1 MNAVQNGS
9 QRLLLETLGSLLTLH
24 APQATLLAP
33 IAGQVF
39 RISAGGPAAE
49 LPGAELSPP
58 DEWMD
63 HGELRWISHG
73 GALLGLLWSAEA
85 LPDSVTALLDL
96 LLRSV
101 HGSAEGQESGL
112 LLTHL
117 PAPVAWLSGEL
128 KFRQVSRHF
137 LTLHGLQHRQVL
149 GRSVAEVF
157 PARQQ
162 LPHLLERALAG
173 QAVCLPLEGLPNLGR
188 EGRTLW
194 LRGEARA
201 YFDAQGVGV
210 LWTSQDASEERVLA
224 RQLDSL
230 LDDSGV
236 MMAVLDRQGQVQNAS
251 SALLALGSEA
261 GSSAGVQPTL
271 LGAALWN
278 WPCWPTAARATVR
291 ELVAKAAGDQAAV
304 ADIQTV
310 RAGLLQLSVHG
321 DGLGSGEV
329 GSGGLGNGDV
339 GSSSAGSEGSGL
351 IAECRDLTALRELQ
365 VHSAMQGS
373 LITEILTRSGEATLI
388 VNAAGKVT
396 LASQEAANLLG
407 TEAARL
413 TGAGLGR
420 LLRDLGVQL
429 LGADLKRLDYQNWR
443 RETMPPEQ
451 EVTLIGA
458 TGVQR
463 TVRLGVNLLPSLEG
477 QRPGLM
483 LTLRDVTALRRTE
496 ARLRHDTQHD
506 ALTGLLNRTGLR
518 SRLTALGEA
527 LSTTRDLLAESS
539 MKQDPSTTDA
549 PRAVLPG
556 TGVPGTS
563 SPVMLLALDVTG
575 FPALTAALGRTAS
588 DALLVHL
595 AAKLID
601 WRPGLLVARLNSSVF
616 VLAVSGVAADKSSLE
631 DALKD
636 LQHHL
641 RAPLRL
647 SGRDLPLSFHLGAAG
662 GPVGS
667 DPEALIGQAETALS
681 FVAHERPE
689 HRGVGVVYH
698 EAMRAAV
705 ARDFQ
710 LENGLPQALAK
721 GELRLSYQPVVSLT
735 QRSPTGGPLLL
746 GAEALL
752 RWNHPDLGLL
762 APPAFLPLAARS
774 ALISD
779 IGEWVVG
786 QALAARAGWQ
796 ASHPGLRVSVNLSLD
811 ELLRQDDLER
821 LFPVMQQYGAPD
833 FELSAGSLLG
843 YSERTLGL
851 LERLHALGAQ
861 LLIDDFGDGASNL
874 SSLERFPIT
883 GVKLHPSFVARLHN
897 PRAYKL
903 LQATTA
909 LAGSLGLSV
918 TAVGVENA
926 EQLALLK
933 KAGVGAA
940 QGYYFAAPMSA
951 EELERF
957 EA

>member
-1 MNAVQNGS
+1 MQDVS
-9 QRLLLETLGSLLTLH
+9 QRLFLETLGDLLRLH
-24 APQATLLAP
+24 APLATLMAP
-33 IAGQVF
+33 LGNQVF
-39 RISAGGPAAE
+39 RVSADGPATE

-63 HGELRWISHG
+63 RGELRWISQG
-73 GALLGLLWSAEA
+73 GALLGLLWSADP
-85 LPDSVTALLDL
+85 LPDSVTALLNL

-101 HGSAEGQESGL
+101 RHSGEGQDTGL

-117 PAPVAWLSGEL
+117 PTPVAWLDGEL
-128 KFRQVSRHF
+128 NFRQVSRHF
-137 LTLHGLQHRQVL
+137 LTLHGLQHREVL
-149 GRSVAEVF
+149 GRGVREVF

-173 QAVCLPLEGLPNLGR
+173 QAVCLPLEGVSCPGT
-188 EGRTLW
+188 EGKTLW

-210 LWTSQDASEERVLA
+210 LWTSQDASDERHLA

-236 MMAVLDRQGQVQNAS
+236 MMAVLNSQGLVQNAS
-251 SALLALGSEA
+251 CALMALGGATSSGA
-261 GSSAGVQPTL
+261 GLPPVL
-271 LGAALWN
+271 LGAALWD
-278 WPCWPTAARATVR
+278 WPSWTAEARVTVR
-291 ELVAKAAGDQAAV
+291 ALVEQAAGGQSAG
-304 ADIQTV
+304 ADVQTV
-310 RAGLLQLSVHG
+310 RGGVLRLSLHG
-321 DGLGSGEV
+321 DGIHSMRSPGHP
-329 GSGGLGNGDV
+329 
-339 GSSSAGSEGSGL
+339 SSSLL
-351 IAECRDLTALRELQ
+351 IAECHDLSALRELQ
-365 VHSAMQGS
+365 EQSAVQGS
-373 LITEILTRSGEATLI
+373 LITEILTRSGEAILI

-407 TEAARL
+407 TEASRL

-420 LLRDLGVQL
+420 LLRDLGVQV
-429 LGADLKRLDYQNWR
+429 LGADLNRLDYQNWQ
-443 RETMPPEQ
+443 RETMPPQQ
-451 EVTLIGA
+451 EVTLINA
-458 TGVQR
+458 AGVQH
-463 TVRLGVNLLPSLEG
+463 TVRLGVSLLPSLEG

-483 LTLRDVTALRRTE
+483 LTLRDVTALRRME

-518 SRLTALGEA
+518 SRLTALGQE
-527 LSTTRDLLAESS
+527 LLTTCAPANLAE
-539 MKQDPSTTDA
+539 TAT
-549 PRAVLPG
+549 LNTG
-556 TGVPGTS
+556 T
-563 SPVMLLALDVTG
+563 PVTLLALDISG

-595 AAKLID
+595 AARLVD
-601 WRPGLLVARLNSSVF
+601 WQPGLLVARLNSDVF
-616 VLAVSGVAADKSSLE
+616 VLAARGVATDKSSLE
-631 DALKD
+631 DVLKD

-647 SGRDLPLSFHLGAAG
+647 SGRDLPLSFRLGAAG
-662 GPVGS
+662 GLVGS
-667 DPEALIGQAETALS
+667 DPEVLIGQAETALG
-681 FVAHERPE
+681 FVTHERPE
-689 HRGVGVVYH
+689 RRGAGAVYH
-698 EAMRAAV
+698 EAMRAEV
-705 ARDFQ
+705 ARDFR
-710 LENGLPQALAK
+710 LESELPQALVG

-735 QRSPTGGPLLL
+735 QHSVTGGPLLL

-752 RWNHPDLGLL
+752 RWNHPELGLL

-796 ASHPGLRVSVNLSLD
+796 ASRPGLRVSVNLSLD

-833 FELSAGSLLG
+833 FELSVGSLLG

-861 LLIDDFGDGASNL
+861 LLIDDFGDGASSL

-883 GVKLHPSFVARLHN
+883 GVKLHPSFVARLPN

-909 LAGSLGLSV
+909 LAGSLGLNV
-918 TAVGVENA
+918 TAVGVESA

-951 EELERF
+951 EELEGF
-957 EA
+957 KA

>member
-1 MNAVQNGS
+1 MQDVS
-9 QRLLLETLGSLLTLH
+9 QRLFLETLGDLLRLH
-24 APQATLLAP
+24 APLATLIAP
-33 IAGQVF
+33 LGNQVF
-39 RISAGGPAAE
+39 QVSADGPATE

-63 HGELRWISHG
+63 RGELRWISQG
-73 GALLGLLWSAEA
+73 GALLGLLWSADP
-85 LPDSVTALLDL
+85 LPDSVTALLNL
-96 LLRSV
+96 LLRSAR
-101 HGSAEGQESGL
+101 HSGEGQDTEL

-117 PAPVAWLSGEL
+117 PTPVAWLDGEL
-128 KFRQVSRHF
+128 NFRQVSRHF
-137 LTLHGLQHRQVL
+137 LTLHGLQHREVL
-149 GRSVAEVF
+149 GRGVREVF

-173 QAVCLPLEGLPNLGR
+173 QAVCLPLEGLSCPGT
-188 EGRTLW
+188 EGKTLW

-210 LWTSQDASEERVLA
+210 LWTSQDASDERHLA

-236 MMAVLDRQGQVQNAS
+236 MMAVLNPQGLVQNAS
-251 SALLALGSEA
+251 SALMALGGTPLSGA
-261 GSSAGVQPTL
+261 GLPPAL
-271 LGAALWN
+271 LGAALWD
-278 WPCWPTAARATVR
+278 WPSWTAEARVTVR
-291 ELVAKAAGDQAAV
+291 ALVEQAAGGQSATGDV
-304 ADIQTV
+304 QTV
-310 RAGLLQLSVHG
+310 RGGVLRLSLHGDGIHNDGVHG
-321 DGLGSGEV
+321 DGIHSVRSPGHP
-329 GSGGLGNGDV
+329 
-339 GSSSAGSEGSGL
+339 SSSLL
-351 IAECRDLTALRELQ
+351 IAECHDLSALRELQ
-365 VHSAMQGS
+365 EQSAVQGS

-407 TEAARL
+407 TEASRL

-420 LLRDLGVQL
+420 LLRDLGVQV
-429 LGADLKRLDYQNWR
+429 LGADLNRLDYQNWQ
-443 RETMPPEQ
+443 RETMPPQQ
-451 EVTLIGA
+451 EVTLLNA
-458 TGVQR
+458 AGVKH
-463 TVRLGVNLLPSLEG
+463 TVRLSVSLLPSLEG

-483 LTLRDVTALRRTE
+483 LTLRDVTALRRME
-496 ARLRHDTQHD
+496 ARLHHDTQHD

-518 SRLTALGEA
+518 SKLTALGQE
-527 LSTTRDLLAESS
+527 LLTTCAPANLAE
-539 MKQDPSTTDA
+539 TAT
-549 PRAVLPG
+549 LNTG
-556 TGVPGTS
+556 T
-563 SPVMLLALDVTG
+563 PVTLLALDISG

-595 AAKLID
+595 AARLLD
-601 WRPGLLVARLNSSVF
+601 WRPGLLVARLNSDVF
-616 VLAVSGVAADKSSLE
+616 MLAARGVTANKSSLE
-631 DALKD
+631 DVLKD

-647 SGRDLPLSFHLGAAG
+647 SGRDLPLSFRLGAAG
-662 GPVGS
+662 GLVGS
-667 DPEALIGQAETALS
+667 DPEVLIGQAETALG
-681 FVAHERPE
+681 FVTHERPE
-689 HRGVGVVYH
+689 RRGAGAVYH
-698 EAMRAAV
+698 EAMRAEV
-705 ARDFQ
+705 ARDFR
-710 LENGLPQALAK
+710 LESELPQALAG

-735 QRSPTGGPLLL
+735 QHSITGRPLLL

-752 RWNHPDLGLL
+752 RWNHPELGLL

-796 ASHPGLRVSVNLSLD
+796 TNRPGLRVSVNLSID

-861 LLIDDFGDGASNL
+861 LLIDDFGDGASSL

-883 GVKLHPSFVARLHN
+883 GVKLHPSFVARLPN

-918 TAVGVENA
+918 TAVGVESA

-951 EELERF
+951 EELEGF

>member
-1 MNAVQNGS
+1 MQDVS
-9 QRLLLETLGSLLTLH
+9 QRLFLETLGDLLRLH
-24 APQATLLAP
+24 APLATLMAP
-33 IAGQVF
+33 LGNQVF
-39 RISAGGPAAE
+39 RVSADGPATE

-63 HGELRWISHG
+63 RGELRWISQG
-73 GALLGLLWSAEA
+73 GALLGLLWSADP
-85 LPDSVTALLDL
+85 LPDSVTALLNL

-101 HGSAEGQESGL
+101 RHSGEGQDTGL

-117 PAPVAWLSGEL
+117 PTPVAWLDGEL
-128 KFRQVSRHF
+128 NFRQVSRHF
-137 LTLHGLQHRQVL
+137 LTLHGLQHREVL
-149 GRSVAEVF
+149 GRGVREVF

-173 QAVCLPLEGLPNLGR
+173 QAVCLPLEGVSCPGT
-188 EGRTLW
+188 EGKTLW

-210 LWTSQDASEERVLA
+210 LWTSQDASDERHLA

-236 MMAVLDRQGQVQNAS
+236 MMAVLNSQGLVQNAS
-251 SALLALGSEA
+251 CALMALGGATSSGA
-261 GSSAGVQPTL
+261 GLPPVL
-271 LGAALWN
+271 LGAALWD
-278 WPCWPTAARATVR
+278 WPSWTAEARVTVR
-291 ELVAKAAGDQAAV
+291 ALVEQAAGGQSAG
-304 ADIQTV
+304 ADVQTV
-310 RAGLLQLSVHG
+310 RGGVLRLSLHG
-321 DGLGSGEV
+321 DGIHSMRSPGHP
-329 GSGGLGNGDV
+329 
-339 GSSSAGSEGSGL
+339 SSSLL
-351 IAECRDLTALRELQ
+351 IAECHDLSALRELQ
-365 VHSAMQGS
+365 EQSAVQGS

-396 LASQEAANLLG
+396 LVSQEAANLLG
-407 TEAARL
+407 TEASRL
-413 TGAGLGR
+413 IGAGLGR
-420 LLRDLGVQL
+420 LLRDLGVQV
-429 LGADLKRLDYQNWR
+429 LGADLNRLNYQNWQ
-443 RETMPPEQ
+443 RETMPPQQ
-451 EVTLIGA
+451 EVTLINA
-458 TGVQR
+458 AGVKH
-463 TVRLGVNLLPSLEG
+463 TVRLGVSLLPSLEG

-483 LTLRDVTALRRTE
+483 LTLRDVTALRRME

-518 SRLTALGEA
+518 SRLTALGQE
-527 LSTTRDLLAESS
+527 LLTTYAPANLAE
-539 MKQDPSTTDA
+539 TAT
-549 PRAVLPG
+549 LNTG
-556 TGVPGTS
+556 T
-563 SPVMLLALDVTG
+563 PVTLLALDISG

-595 AAKLID
+595 AARLVD
-601 WRPGLLVARLNSSVF
+601 WQPGLLVARLNSDVF
-616 VLAVSGVAADKSSLE
+616 VLAARGVATDKSSLE
-631 DALKD
+631 DVLKD

-647 SGRDLPLSFHLGAAG
+647 SGRDLPLSFRLGAAG
-662 GPVGS
+662 GLVGS
-667 DPEALIGQAETALS
+667 DPEVLIGQAETALG
-681 FVAHERPE
+681 FVTHERPE
-689 HRGVGVVYH
+689 RRGAGAVYH
-698 EAMRAAV
+698 EAMRAEV
-705 ARDFQ
+705 ARDFR
-710 LENGLPQALAK
+710 LESELPQALVG

-735 QRSPTGGPLLL
+735 QHSVTGGPLLL

-752 RWNHPDLGLL
+752 RWNHPELGLL

-786 QALAARAGWQ
+786 QALAARTGWQ
-796 ASHPGLRVSVNLSLD
+796 ASRPGLRVSVNLSLD

-861 LLIDDFGDGASNL
+861 LLIDDFGDGASSL

-883 GVKLHPSFVARLHN
+883 GVKLHPSFVARLPN

-909 LAGSLGLSV
+909 LAGSLGLNV
-918 TAVGVENA
+918 TAVGVESA

-951 EELERF
+951 EELEGF
-957 EA
+957 KA

>member
-1 MNAVQNGS
+1 MQDVS
-9 QRLLLETLGSLLTLH
+9 QRLFLETLGDLLRLH
-24 APQATLLAP
+24 APLATLMAP
-33 IAGQVF
+33 LGNQVF
-39 RISAGGPAAE
+39 RVSADGPATE

-63 HGELRWISHG
+63 RGELRWISQG
-73 GALLGLLWSAEA
+73 GALLGLLWSAEG
-85 LPDSVTALLDL
+85 LPDSVTALLNL
-96 LLRSV
+96 LLRSAR
-101 HGSAEGQESGL
+101 HSGEGQDTGL

-117 PAPVAWLSGEL
+117 PAPVAWLDGEL
-128 KFRQVSRHF
+128 NFRQVSRHF
-137 LTLHGLQHRQVL
+137 LTLHGLQHRDVL
-149 GRSVAEVF
+149 GRGVREVF

-173 QAVCLPLEGLPNLGR
+173 QAVCLPLEGLPCPGK
-188 EGRTLW
+188 EGETLW

-210 LWTSQDASEERVLA
+210 LWTSQNASDERHLA

-236 MMAVLDRQGQVQNAS
+236 MMAVLNPQGLVQNAS
-251 SALLALGSEA
+251 SALMALGGAPFSGA
-261 GSSAGVQPTL
+261 GLPPVL
-271 LGAALWN
+271 LGAALWE
-278 WPCWPTAARATVR
+278 WPSWTAEARATVR
-291 ELVAKAAGDQAAV
+291 ALVEQAAGGQAAS
-304 ADIQTV
+304 ADVQTV
-310 RAGLLQLSVHG
+310 RGGVLRLSLHG
-321 DGLGSGEV
+321 DDIH
-329 GSGGLGNGDV
+329 GGGVRAPGHL
-339 GSSSAGSEGSGL
+339 SSSLL
-351 IAECRDLTALRELQ
+351 IAECHDLSALRELQ
-365 VHSAMQGS
+365 EQSAVQGS

-407 TEAARL
+407 TEAPRL

-420 LLRDLGVQL
+420 LLRDLGVQV
-429 LGADLKRLDYQNWR
+429 LGADLNRLDYQNWQ
-443 RETMPPEQ
+443 RETMPPQQ
-451 EVTLIGA
+451 EVTLINA
-458 TGVQR
+458 AGVQH
-463 TVRLGVNLLPSLEG
+463 TVRLGVSLLPSLEG

-483 LTLRDVTALRRTE
+483 ITLRDVTALRRME

-506 ALTGLLNRTGLR
+506 SLTGLLNRTGLR
-518 SRLTALGEA
+518 SRLTALGQELLTTETPVTTEA
-527 LSTTRDLLAESS
+527 LATTGTLL
-539 MKQDPSTTDA
+539 DTDA
-549 PRAVLPG
+549 PV
-556 TGVPGTS
+556 T
-563 SPVMLLALDVTG
+563 LLALDISG

-595 AAKLID
+595 AARLVD
-601 WRPGLLVARLNSSVF
+601 WRPGLLVARLNSDVF
-616 VLAVSGVAADKSSLE
+616 VLAARGVTADKSSLE

-647 SGRDLPLSFHLGAAG
+647 SGRDLPLSFRLGAAG
-662 GPVGS
+662 GLVGG

-681 FVAHERPE
+681 FVTRERPE
-689 HRGVGVVYH
+689 RRGAGAVYH
-698 EAMRAAV
+698 EAMRAEV

-710 LENGLPQALAK
+710 LESELPQALVK

-735 QRSPTGGPLLL
+735 EYSAAGGPLLL

-752 RWNHPDLGLL
+752 RWNHPELGLL

-796 ASHPGLRVSVNLSLD
+796 VSRPGLRVSVNLSLD

-821 LFPVMQQYGAPD
+821 LFPVMQQHGAPD

-861 LLIDDFGDGASNL
+861 LLIDDFGDGASSL

-883 GVKLHPSFVARLHN
+883 GVKLHPSFVARLPN

-918 TAVGVENA
+918 TAVGVESA
-926 EQLALLK
+926 EQLELLK

-951 EELERF
+951 EELEGF
-957 EA
+957 GA

>member
-1 MNAVQNGS
+1 MQDVS
-9 QRLLLETLGSLLTLH
+9 QRLFLETLGDLLRLH
-24 APQATLLAP
+24 APLATLMAP
-33 IAGQVF
+33 LGNQVF
-39 RISAGGPAAE
+39 RVSADGPATE

-63 HGELRWISHG
+63 RGELRWISQG
-73 GALLGLLWSAEA
+73 GALLGLLWSADP
-85 LPDSVTALLDL
+85 LPDSVTALLNL

-101 HGSAEGQESGL
+101 RHSGEGQDTGL

-117 PAPVAWLSGEL
+117 PTPVAWLDGEL
-128 KFRQVSRHF
+128 NFRQVSRHF
-137 LTLHGLQHRQVL
+137 LTLHGLQHREVL
-149 GRSVAEVF
+149 GRGVREVF

-173 QAVCLPLEGLPNLGR
+173 QAVCLPLEGVSCPGT
-188 EGRTLW
+188 EGKTLW

-210 LWTSQDASEERVLA
+210 LWTSQDASDERHLA

-236 MMAVLDRQGQVQNAS
+236 MMAVLNSQGLVQNAS
-251 SALLALGSEA
+251 CALMALGGATSSGA
-261 GSSAGVQPTL
+261 GLPPVL
-271 LGAALWN
+271 LGAALWD
-278 WPCWPTAARATVR
+278 WPSWTAEARVTVR
-291 ELVAKAAGDQAAV
+291 ALVEQAAGGQSAG
-304 ADIQTV
+304 ADVQTV
-310 RAGLLQLSVHG
+310 RGGVLRLSLHG
-321 DGLGSGEV
+321 DGIHSMRSPGHP
-329 GSGGLGNGDV
+329 
-339 GSSSAGSEGSGL
+339 SSSLL
-351 IAECRDLTALRELQ
+351 IAECHDLSALRELQ
-365 VHSAMQGS
+365 EQSAVQGS

-396 LASQEAANLLG
+396 LVSQEAANLLG
-407 TEAARL
+407 TEASRL
-413 TGAGLGR
+413 IGAGLGR
-420 LLRDLGVQL
+420 LLRDLGVQV
-429 LGADLKRLDYQNWR
+429 LGADLNRLNYQNWQ
-443 RETMPPEQ
+443 RETMPPQQ
-451 EVTLIGA
+451 EVTLINA
-458 TGVQR
+458 AGVKH
-463 TVRLGVNLLPSLEG
+463 TVRLGVSLLPSLEG

-483 LTLRDVTALRRTE
+483 LTLRDVTALRRME

-518 SRLTALGEA
+518 SRLTALGQE
-527 LSTTRDLLAESS
+527 LLTTYAPANLAE
-539 MKQDPSTTDA
+539 TAT
-549 PRAVLPG
+549 LNTG
-556 TGVPGTS
+556 T
-563 SPVMLLALDVTG
+563 PVTLLALDISG

-595 AAKLID
+595 AARLVD
-601 WRPGLLVARLNSSVF
+601 WQPGLLVARLNSDVF
-616 VLAVSGVAADKSSLE
+616 VLAARGVATDKSSLE
-631 DALKD
+631 DVLKD

-647 SGRDLPLSFHLGAAG
+647 SGRDLPLSFRLGAAG
-662 GPVGS
+662 GLVGS
-667 DPEALIGQAETALS
+667 DPEVLIGQAETALG
-681 FVAHERPE
+681 FVTHERPE
-689 HRGVGVVYH
+689 RRGAGAVYH
-698 EAMRAAV
+698 EAMRAEV
-705 ARDFQ
+705 ARDFR
-710 LENGLPQALAK
+710 LESELPQALVG

-735 QRSPTGGPLLL
+735 QHSVTGGPLLL

-752 RWNHPDLGLL
+752 RWNHPELGLL

-796 ASHPGLRVSVNLSLD
+796 ASRPGLRVSVNLSLD

-861 LLIDDFGDGASNL
+861 LLIDDFGDGASSL

-883 GVKLHPSFVARLHN
+883 GVKLHPSFVARLPN

-909 LAGSLGLSV
+909 LAGSLGLNV
-918 TAVGVENA
+918 TAVGVESA

-951 EELERF
+951 EELEGF
-957 EA
+957 KA

>member
-1 MNAVQNGS
+1 MQDVS
-9 QRLLLETLGSLLTLH
+9 QRLFLETLGDLLRLH
-24 APQATLLAP
+24 APLATLMAP
-33 IAGQVF
+33 LGNQVF
-39 RISAGGPAAE
+39 RVSADCPATE

-63 HGELRWISHG
+63 RGELRWISQG
-73 GALLGLLWSAEA
+73 GALLGLLWSADP
-85 LPDSVTALLDL
+85 LPDSVTALLNL
-96 LLRSV
+96 MLRSAR
-101 HGSAEGQESGL
+101 HSGEGQDTGL

-117 PAPVAWLSGEL
+117 PTPVAWLDGEL
-128 KFRQVSRHF
+128 NFRQVSRHF
-137 LTLHGLQHRQVL
+137 LTLHGLQHREVL
-149 GRSVAEVF
+149 GRGVREVF

-173 QAVCLPLEGLPNLGR
+173 QAVCLPLEGLSCPGT
-188 EGRTLW
+188 EGKTLW

-210 LWTSQDASEERVLA
+210 LWTSQDASDERHLA

-236 MMAVLDRQGQVQNAS
+236 MMAVLNSQGLVQNAS
-251 SALLALGSEA
+251 CALMALGGATSSGA
-261 GSSAGVQPTL
+261 GLPSVL
-271 LGAALWN
+271 LGAALWD
-278 WPCWPTAARATVR
+278 WPSWTAEARVTVR
-291 ELVAKAAGDQAAV
+291 ALVEQAAGGQSAG
-304 ADIQTV
+304 ADVQTV
-310 RAGLLQLSVHG
+310 RGGVLRLSLHG
-321 DGLGSGEV
+321 DGVHNDGV
-329 GSGGLGNGDV
+329 HGNGV
-339 GSSSAGSEGSGL
+339 HSVRSPGHPSSSLL
-351 IAECRDLTALRELQ
+351 IAECHDLSVLRELQ
-365 VHSAMQGS
+365 EQSAVQGS
-373 LITEILTRSGEATLI
+373 LITEILTRSGEAILI

-407 TEAARL
+407 TEASRL

-420 LLRDLGVQL
+420 LLRDLGVQV
-429 LGADLKRLDYQNWR
+429 LGADLNRLDYQNWQ
-443 RETMPPEQ
+443 RETMPPQQ
-451 EVTLIGA
+451 EVTLINA
-458 TGVQR
+458 AGVQH
-463 TVRLGVNLLPSLEG
+463 TVRLGVSLLPSLEG

-483 LTLRDVTALRRTE
+483 LTLRDVTALRRME

-518 SRLTALGEA
+518 SKLTALGQE
-527 LSTTRDLLAESS
+527 LLTTCAPANLAE
-539 MKQDPSTTDA
+539 TAT
-549 PRAVLPG
+549 LNTG
-556 TGVPGTS
+556 T
-563 SPVMLLALDVTG
+563 PVMLLALDISG

-595 AAKLID
+595 AARLLD
-601 WRPGLLVARLNSSVF
+601 WRPGLLVARLNSDVF
-616 VLAVSGVAADKSSLE
+616 VLTARGVAADKSSLE
-631 DALKD
+631 DVLKD

-647 SGRDLPLSFHLGAAG
+647 SGRDLPLSFRLGAAG
-662 GPVGS
+662 GLVGS
-667 DPEALIGQAETALS
+667 DPEVLIGQAETALG
-681 FVAHERPE
+681 FVTHERPE
-689 HRGVGVVYH
+689 RRGAGAVYH
-698 EAMRAAV
+698 EAMRAEV
-705 ARDFQ
+705 ARDFR
-710 LENGLPQALAK
+710 LESELPQALAG

-735 QRSPTGGPLLL
+735 QHSVTGRPLLL

-752 RWNHPDLGLL
+752 RWNHPELGLL

-786 QALAARAGWQ
+786 QALAARAGWL
-796 ASHPGLRVSVNLSLD
+796 ANRPGLRVSVNLSLD

-861 LLIDDFGDGASNL
+861 LLIDDFGDGASSL

-883 GVKLHPSFVARLHN
+883 GVKLHPSFVARLPN

-918 TAVGVENA
+918 TAVGVESA

-951 EELERF
+951 EELEEF